1 LEWTDSRVVE
11 GGSKH
16 LVCVPV
22 IICTSICQL
31 VIMD

>member
-1 LEWTDSRVVE
+1 MQVVE

-22 IICTSICQL
+22 IIFTSICQL